1 MLNLLFDSATAGVV
15 VADAFA
21 LIAAVIDAPILV
33 QNLMLLYLW
42 NAVYVFVAAL
52 SCWTGAVADT
62 VAVDGGLFREL
73 SGGLLTAVKARGYLS
88 RT

>member
-1 MLNLLFDSATAGVV
+1 MLFDLATAAVV

-52 SCWTGAVADT
+52 SWTGAVADT